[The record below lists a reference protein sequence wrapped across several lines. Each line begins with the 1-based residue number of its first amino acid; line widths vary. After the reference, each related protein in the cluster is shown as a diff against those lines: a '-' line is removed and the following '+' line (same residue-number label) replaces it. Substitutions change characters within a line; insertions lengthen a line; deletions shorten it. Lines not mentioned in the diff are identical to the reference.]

1 MVNEE
6 KKEKPLQE
14 LNPLQSNPNL
24 KAEDTE
30 VLDFSPV
37 GKVKESSIKKETV
50 IPQSTDIDLS
60 NVKQK
65 TITSHNSA
73 RGIQSPSDLKLE
85 SNDILS
91 EKNQ

>member
-24 KAEDTE
+24 KAEDIE

-50 IPQSTDIDLS
+50 IP
-60 NVKQK
+60 
-65 TITSHNSA
+65 
-73 RGIQSPSDLKLE
+73 
-85 SNDILS
+85 
-91 EKNQ
+91 